1 VNLNRDL
8 DPEFSEIKYLIFII
22 NINMI
27 QKKISKSNV
36 AVYL

>member
-8 DPEFSEIKYLIFII
+8 DPEVSELKYLIFKI

-27 QKKISKSNV
+27 QKISKSNG
-36 AVYL
+36 AIYL